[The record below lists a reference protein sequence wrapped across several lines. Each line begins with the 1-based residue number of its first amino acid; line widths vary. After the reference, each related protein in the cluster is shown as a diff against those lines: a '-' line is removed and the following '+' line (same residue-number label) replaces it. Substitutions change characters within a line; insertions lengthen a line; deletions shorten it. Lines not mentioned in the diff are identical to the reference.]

1 VRPRRDGREA
11 HGDPAGGPDP
21 VTAAVAVAQWLRA
34 TGPDEVPELLCGVA
48 VDLLPVT
55 GASMSLYSYG
65 VPVRLGASNAQASS
79 MGDLQAT
86 LGDGPCRSAV
96 RACAAVLADDL
107 SGPEDAGR
115 WPVFAER
122 ATAAGVRAAYAIPL
136 GNDTVCVGTLDLYRD
151 TPGAL
156 TGRELAT
163 ARLLAALMTAALMT
177 LPRWDDETTARSPER
192 WLGGLTRRHDE
203 VHQAT
208 GMIMAQLG
216 VSDGEALARLRG
228 HAFAHDRTVLDVARE
243 VVGRRMRFERE

>member
-1 VRPRRDGREA
+1 MRPRRDGRDA
-11 HGDPAGGPDP
+11 CGDPTTEEVPGLLCR
-21 VTAAVAVAQWLRA
+21 VAV
-34 TGPDEVPELLCGVA
+34 G
-48 VDLLPVT
+48 LLPVT
-55 GASMSLYSYG
+55 GASMSLYSHG
-65 VPVRLGASNAQASS
+65 LPVRLGASDARASS

-96 RACAAVLADDL
+96 RARAPVLADDL
-107 SGPEDAGR
+107 TRPEDAGR
-115 WPVFAER
+115 WPVFAEQ

-136 GNDTVCVGTLDLYRD
+136 GDDAVCVGTLDLYRD

-156 TGRELAT
+156 TGRDLHT
-163 ARLLAALMTAALMT
+163 ARLLAALMTVVLMT
-177 LPRWDDETTARSPER
+177 LPH
-192 WLGGLTRRHDE
+192 GHDE

-216 VSDGEALARLRG
+216 VSDDDALARLRG